1 MLKHSGIDL
10 DLDAAPQVSSAG
22 FDAIDA
28 LYARETQANIVALR
42 EERRRKRQQKSM
54 IRLLEYW
61 PVAVGVGLSFFAP
74 MLYDMVTPFRPW
86 GIWLAFP
93 FVAISGRP
101 EIYMGDHMAVILPK
115 LMVYIQFPLEGL
127 LAKIALKGNVTVH
140 GVLVQV
146 AFFHGLC
153 IIDLWLLSGGL
164 WQLLHLVGH

>member
-61 PVAVGVGLSFFAP
+61 PVAVVVGLSFFAP

-127 LAKIALKGNVTVH
+127 LARIALKGNVTVKAVAGQILSYH
-140 GVLVQV
+140 MLGLTELCLVNM
-146 AFFHGLC
+146 AIGR
-153 IIDLWLLSGGL
+153 ILWR
-164 WQLLHLVGH
+164 